1 MRYPGGNLRGRVAYI
16 LTIEL
21 RISDVNPL
29 ISLIADKD
37 LISSVISFSFQIA
50 VIASDIRVAGE
61 GIWGGGFLGLAAAFG
76 LLVALK
82 PTQCRQAHCFI
93 IRFKMAYRNTDLE

>member
-37 LISSVISFSFQIA
+37 LISSVI
-50 VIASDIRVAGE
+50 
-61 GIWGGGFLGLAAAFG
+61 
-76 LLVALK
+76 
-82 PTQCRQAHCFI
+82 
-93 IRFKMAYRNTDLE
+93 